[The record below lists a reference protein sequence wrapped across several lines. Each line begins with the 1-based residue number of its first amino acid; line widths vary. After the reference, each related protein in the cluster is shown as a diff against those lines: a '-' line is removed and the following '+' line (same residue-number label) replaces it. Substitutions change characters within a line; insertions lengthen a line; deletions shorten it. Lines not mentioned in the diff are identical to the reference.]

1 MWECNV
7 IRIMIH
13 DDTHRQFLQTTNI
26 NAFLMLHLF
35 TIHSTLVDVLDGVI
49 QSPSRCN
56 RFFFPHIPID
66 AEALPNQHPLQ
77 WVPWAL
83 SPGVK

>member
-1 MWECNV
+1 
-7 IRIMIH
+7 
-13 DDTHRQFLQTTNI
+13 
-26 NAFLMLHLF
+26 
-35 TIHSTLVDVLDGVI
+35 VI